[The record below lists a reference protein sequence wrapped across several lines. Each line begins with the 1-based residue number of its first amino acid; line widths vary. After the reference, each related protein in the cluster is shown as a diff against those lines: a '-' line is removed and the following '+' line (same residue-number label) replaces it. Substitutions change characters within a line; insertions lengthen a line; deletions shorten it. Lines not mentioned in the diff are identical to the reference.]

1 MGKVRR
7 LTTKSLLVTLI
18 AVVAMTLAAYLGA
31 FESLGAWARQREPG
45 QLGAFLAVSIVFTAA
60 LGFYGWRGW
69 ARLRQQTTRHE
80 REFAKLRHTREA
92 LQRDAATYRGV
103 IANLPVALFAV
114 DPEGV
119 FTLTEGTGL
128 DLLGLEPDRVVG
140 QSIFKTYRDSPQVV
154 ESVRLALGGQASGA
168 IVEVGGRA
176 FETRYSPLREHNQFS
191 GVLGVATD
199 VTEHRRAE
207 NRLREAEARYRTL
220 VEQIPA
226 ITYVEQLSNSGKVLA
241 YMSPQ
246 YEAMFGYSPEV
257 GNSHPKHWLNVVHPE
272 DRERVLEED
281 KRTDESLEPFRAEY
295 RVIAKDGRVVWVRD
309 EAVLV
314 RNERGEP
321 LFWQGV
327 MHDITKRKKAEEKL
341 REAEERYRTLVEQ
354 IPAIV
359 YIDTLEGL
367 GYGGYTSPQAEALLG
382 YPISAWDADP
392 LLWTKLVHPDD
403 REWVLAE
410 NERAN
415 TEGVPLTL
423 EYRMI
428 SEDDRVVWLRDE
440 SVVLR
445 DGDGR
450 PWRRQGIMHDVTE
463 RVGAEEALRE
473 SERRLSTLL
482 ANAPAY
488 LYRCRNEPGW
498 PNEFV
503 SDYAEELT
511 GHSPDE
517 LTDGSVMFGDLIVD
531 EDRQRVWD
539 EVQEALAKHQRIVL
553 RYAIRRKDGQI
564 RHVEEHGQGIYG
576 EDGGVE
582 AIEGVVY
589 DVTERVQA
597 EEALRDAEERY
608 RTLVEQMPA
617 VTYIDLADGS
627 DEPLYTSPQI
637 EEMLGYSPEEWMGGR
652 LWPERLHSDDRE
664 RVLAADERFEAG
676 ADERFSEE
684 YRLIAKDGS
693 VVWVHE
699 EAVVLKD
706 EGGNPLFWQG
716 VIFDITERKEAEEAL
731 KESEVIL
738 AEAQR
743 LAHLGSWDWDVRSGK
758 VRWSDETFRIYGLAP
773 QVFVPSFDKLLEVV
787 HPEDRQ
793 SLSEHL
799 NAALQQ
805 DGPYD
810 FEHRIVRPDGE
821 VRVVNRRAEVVR
833 DENDEPLKMVGTVH
847 DITERKALEEKL
859 EHQALH
865 DPLTHLPNR
874 ALFMDRL
881 RHALSRAKRSKRE
894 VAILFMDLD
903 NFKVI
908 NDSLGHRAG
917 DRVLVTASKRIQ
929 SVLRP
934 EDTVARLGGDE
945 FILLLEGID
954 ATAAVHASERV
965 QERLRAPF
973 SISGRQLFV
982 TASVGIALGGVNGK
996 QAADLLRDADLAM
1009 YRAKHSGK
1017 ASYAVFEEGMNARA
1031 LERLELE
1038 HGLRQALEREEFRV
1052 HYQPQMLLDADLQ
1065 RYLRSVGSQAIVA
1078 RTATQPPRISGVE
1091 ALVRWEH
1098 PERGLLLPDD
1108 FVPIAEQTGL
1118 IVDIGEAVL
1127 AEACRQTK
1135 EWQARFP
1142 ADPPLAVCVNL
1153 SARQFREPDLTEKV
1167 RRVLAETGI
1176 DPTCLHLEITESTA
1190 MGNAPATVATLEEL
1204 KDLGVRMVID
1214 DFGTGYSS
1222 LSYLER
1228 FPVDHVKIDRS
1239 FVSKLVED
1247 PGAAALVS
1255 GMIRL
1260 AHSLGLKVIAEGV
1273 ETEEQLER
1281 LQGLGCDL
1289 AQGHYFSEPLPGD
1302 AVGALL
1308 KTNAPGS

>member
-327 MHDITKRKKAEEKL
+327 MHDITKRKKAEE
-341 REAEERYRTLVEQ
+341 
-354 IPAIV
+354 
-359 YIDTLEGL
+359 
-367 GYGGYTSPQAEALLG
+367 
-382 YPISAWDADP
+382 
-392 LLWTKLVHPDD
+392 
-403 REWVLAE
+403 
-410 NERAN
+410 
-415 TEGVPLTL
+415 
-423 EYRMI
+423 
-428 SEDDRVVWLRDE
+428 
-440 SVVLR
+440 
-445 DGDGR
+445 
-450 PWRRQGIMHDVTE
+450 
-463 RVGAEEALRE
+463 ALRE

-773 QVFVPSFDKLLEVV
+773 QVFVPSFDKLLEIV

-881 RHALSRAKRSKRE
+881 RHALSRAMRSKRE

-917 DRVLVTASKRIQ
+917 DRVLVAASKRIQ

-1167 RRVLAETGI
+1167 RRVLAETWI

-1289 AQGHYFSEPLPGD
+1289 AQGHYFSEPLPGE

>member
-1 MGKVRR
+1 MGKARR
-7 LTTKSLLVTLI
+7 LTAKSVLATLI

-45 QLGAFLAVSIVFTAA
+45 QIGGLLAVFIVLTAA
-60 LGFYGWRGW
+60 LGFYCWRGW
-69 ARLRQQTTRHE
+69 ARLRRQTTRHE
-80 REFAKLRHTREA
+80 REVGELEHELTKLRRTREA
-92 LQRDAATYRGV
+92 LHRDAATYRGV

-119 FTLTEGTGL
+119 FTLTEGAGL
-128 DLLGLEPDRVVG
+128 DLLGLEPDKVVG
-140 QSIFKTYRDSPQVV
+140 RSIFKTYRNSPQVV

-168 IVEVGGRA
+168 IVEVDGRA
-176 FETRYSPLREHNQFS
+176 FETRYSPLRENGQFS
-191 GVLGVATD
+191 GVLGVAID

-207 NRLREAEARYRTL
+207 NRMREAEARYRTL

-226 ITYVEQLSNSGKVLA
+226 ITYVEELSRNGKVLS

-246 YEAMFGYSPEV
+246 YEAMFGYSPEE
-257 GNSHPKHWLNVVHPE
+257 GISHPEHWLDVVHPE
-272 DRERVLEED
+272 DRERVLAED
-281 KRTDESLEPFRAEY
+281 KRTDESLESFRAEY
-295 RVIAKDGRVVWVRD
+295 RMIARDGRVVWVRD

-314 RNERGEP
+314 RDERGEP

-327 MHDITKRKKAEEKL
+327 MHDITERKRAERKL
-341 REAEERYRTLVEQ
+341 RETEERYRTLIEQ
-354 IPAIV
+354 TPAGV
-359 YIDTLEGL
+359 YIQELEHEGAIA
-367 GYGGYTSPQAEALLG
+367 YISPHIEKIVGYTPQE
-382 YPISAWDADP
+382 YMADP
-392 LLWTKLVHPDD
+392 GLWVETTHPED
-403 REWVLAE
+403 RERVLAE
-410 NERAN
+410 DARTDETGEPFKVEFRKI
-415 TEGVPLTL
+415 TRDG
-423 EYRMI
+423 
-428 SEDDRVVWLRDE
+428 RVIWVRDE
-440 SVVLR
+440 AVLVK

-450 PWRRQGIMHDVTE
+450 SLHWQGIFVDITE
-463 RVGAEEALRE
+463 RKEAEELLRE

-503 SDYAEELT
+503 SDYALELT
-511 GHSPDE
+511 GHTPDK

-531 EDRQRVWD
+531 QDRQRVWD
-539 EVQEALAKHQRIVL
+539 EVQKALAEHQRIVL

-564 RHVEEHGQGIYG
+564 RHVEEHGQGVYG
-576 EDGGVE
+576 DYGGVE

-589 DVTERVQA
+589 DVTERV
-597 EEALRDAEERY
+597 R
-608 RTLVEQMPA
+608 
-617 VTYIDLADGS
+617 
-627 DEPLYTSPQI
+627 
-637 EEMLGYSPEEWMGGR
+637 
-652 LWPERLHSDDRE
+652 
-664 RVLAADERFEAG
+664 
-676 ADERFSEE
+676 
-684 YRLIAKDGS
+684 
-693 VVWVHE
+693 
-699 EAVVLKD
+699 
-706 EGGNPLFWQG
+706 
-716 VIFDITERKEAEEAL
+716 AEEAL
-731 KESEVIL
+731 KESEAIL

-743 LAHLGSWDWDVRSGK
+743 LAHLGSWDWDVRSDK

-773 QVFVPSFDKLLEVV
+773 QVFVPSFDKLLAVV
-787 HPEDRQ
+787 HPEDRKT
-793 SLSEHL
+793 LSKHL
-799 NAALQQ
+799 NAVLHE
-805 DGPYD
+805 DKPYD

-821 VRVVNRRAEVVR
+821 VRMVHRRAEMVR
-833 DENDEPLKMVGTVH
+833 DENGEPLKMVGTVH

-865 DPLTHLPNR
+865 DPLTNLPNR

-881 RHALSRAKRSKRE
+881 RHALSRAKRRKDE
-894 VAILFMDLD
+894 VAVLFMDLD

-917 DRVLVTASKRIQ
+917 DKVLVAASKRLQ
-929 SVLRP
+929 SILRP

-945 FILLLEGID
+945 FILLLEGITV
-954 ATAAVHASERV
+954 TAAVHATERV
-965 QERLRAPF
+965 QQRLRAPF
-973 SISGRQLFV
+973 SVSGRPLFI
-982 TASVGIALGGVNGK
+982 TASVGIAIGGVNGK

-1017 ASYAVFEEGMNARA
+1017 ARYAVFEEGMNALA
-1031 LERLELE
+1031 FERLELE
-1038 HGLRQALEREEFRV
+1038 HDLRRALEREEFRV

-1065 RYLRSVGSQAIVA
+1065 RYLRSVGSWAIVA

-1142 ADPPLAVCVNL
+1142 ANPPLAVCVNL
-1153 SARQFREPDLTEKV
+1153 SARQFREPDLTETI
-1167 RRVLAETGI
+1167 RRILAETGI

-1204 KDLGVRMVID
+1204 KDLGVRMIID

-1228 FPVDHVKIDRS
+1228 FPVDYIKIDRS

-1247 PGAAALVS
+1247 PGAVSLVS

-1281 LQGLGCDL
+1281 LQGLGCTL
-1289 AQGHYFSEPLPGD
+1289 AQGHYFSEPLPGEE
-1302 AVGALL
+1302 VGALL
-1308 KTNAPGS
+1308 KTNTPGSWGR